1 MQRQLW
7 PGTFVNVDLTTSVV
21 PNALTIPTNALQ
33 QDDKGQFV
41 YVVGEDKRVSVR
53 PVEVAQR
60 RHGVALIS
68 KGLQAGET
76 VVVQGQYRL
85 TPGTLVVSD
94 SAIRGAEPLD
104 RQFRDAAVNLSR
116 GFITRPI
123 ATALLMVAVV
133 ALGIVSYRLLPVAAL
148 PNIDTPTIQ
157 VTAQMPGADPQTMAS
172 SVTTQLE
179 RQFGEIPGLSQ
190 MTSSSGTGFIEI
202 TLQFDRS
209 RTVDSA
215 AEDVQAAINATQA
228 QLPISLLTSP
238 IYRKTNPADTPILL
252 VAMTSNV
259 LPIMTVSDYAY
270 SILAQKVSQV
280 AGVGLVTVGGNLS
293 PAIRIQLNPAQL
305 AAMNLDFETVR
316 TALANLTVV
325 QPTGLLYGSQQ
336 AAALQTNDQLMTAEG
351 FDDAIVAYRSGAPI
365 RIRDIG
371 RAIKAP
377 VDTTLGGWLN
387 GKPAVVLSVFREPGA
402 NVMSAVAAI
411 KKALPQLRAS
421 LPPGID
427 VEIVSDRTQTI
438 AASVADVRFTLLL
451 TIALVIGVI
460 ALFLR
465 RLWATVIP
473 AISVPISLIGTF
485 AVMFVLGY
493 SLDNLSLMALTIA
506 VGFVVDDAIVM
517 VENIVRHMEGGASP
531 MQAALDGAGEI
542 GFTILSISISL
553 IAVFIP
559 LFLMG
564 GVVGVLFQEF
574 AVTVA
579 VSILVSV
586 LVSLT
591 LTPMLCAKLLP
602 PAGHVKEGR
611 ISGALEAFFT
621 WLVHSYDR
629 GLIVALRHRRIT
641 LGVMLATV
649 AATGYLFVVIPKGFF
664 PQQDTGLI
672 IGISEAAADVSP
684 DGMKER
690 QRAILEIAARDPAVA
705 SAVGYIGPGGPT
717 VTEDDGRVFITL
729 KPHGER
735 SVTADQVI
743 ARLSKAVQQV
753 QGMRLYMQAAQD
765 ITIGSRLSKTQYQY
779 TLVDIDQDELNLYAS
794 KLMAKLQDL
803 PELTA
808 VASDQEAPGRT
819 QRVQIDRPAAALFG
833 ITPATIDST
842 LYDAFGQRH
851 IARIYAALN
860 EYYVILEVN
869 PQYQLGPNALQR
881 VYVLSQ
887 NNTMVPLSQIASL
900 TPAVTPIVVNHQGQ
914 FPSIT
919 LSFNLAPG
927 ATIGAAVS
935 AVQKATADLH
945 LPASIAT
952 SFQGNAQAFQS
963 SLSTTPPLI
972 LAALF
977 AVYIILGMLYENALF
992 YRQRFPSAP
1001 IRWTRPFRTCWISS
1015 RIPSASTLGW
1025 SQGPSSNSA
1034 TAHPPS
1040 NSPANGDNLVNDE
1053 RPAPIRPASRVDID
1067 QKLPQ
1072 NGFVTAHFTDR
1083 NREVDRAPI
1092 ISFKNDDATRM
1103 FTRGRQGLECRVSIC
1118 GCLRD
1123 HEPNRAV
1130 VFRQPF

>member
-1 MQRQLW
+1 
-7 PGTFVNVDLTTSVV
+7 
-21 PNALTIPTNALQ
+21 
-33 QDDKGQFV
+33 
-41 YVVGEDKRVSVR
+41 
-53 PVEVAQR
+53 
-60 RHGVALIS
+60 
-68 KGLQAGET
+68 
-76 VVVQGQYRL
+76 
-85 TPGTLVVSD
+85 
-94 SAIRGAEPLD
+94 
-104 RQFRDAAVNLSR
+104 VNLSS

-148 PNIDTPTIQ
+148 PDIASPTFQ
-157 VTAQMPGADPQTMAS
+157 VTAQMPGADPQTIAS

-190 MTSSSGTGFIEI
+190 MTSSSGAGFTEI

-209 RTVDSA
+209 RTVESA
-215 AEDVQAAINATQA
+215 AEDVQAAINATQG
-228 QLPISLLTSP
+228 QLPASLLSPP
-238 IYRKTNPADTPILL
+238 IYRETNPADTPILL
-252 VAMTSNV
+252 ISLTSDV
-259 LPIMTVSDYAY
+259 LPIMTVSDYAD
-270 SILAQKVSQV
+270 SVLAQKLSQV
-280 AGVGLVTVGGNLS
+280 PGVGLVTVGGEQD

-305 AAMNLDFETVR
+305 AAMDLDFETVR

-336 AAALQTNDQLMTAEG
+336 AVALQTNDQLMTPQG
-351 FDDAIVAYRSGAPI
+351 FDDAIVAYRNGAPV

-377 VDTTLGGWLN
+377 DNTTNGGWLD
-387 GKPAVVLSVFREPGA
+387 GKPAILLAVFRESNA
-402 NVMSAVAAI
+402 NVMSTVAAI

-427 VEIVSDRTQTI
+427 VAIVSDRTQTI
-438 AASVADVRFTLLL
+438 AASIADVRFTLLL
-451 TIALVIGVI
+451 TIALVVGVI

-485 AVMFVLGY
+485 AVIYVLGY

-517 VENIVRHMEGGASP
+517 VENIVRHIEGGASP
-531 MQAALDGAGEI
+531 LRAALDGAGEI

-564 GVVGVLFQEF
+564 GVVGLLFREF

-602 PAGHVKEGR
+602 AAGQAKEGR
-611 ISGALEAFFT
+611 ISRALEAFFT
-621 WLVHSYDR
+621 WLVGVYDR
-629 GLIVALRHRRIT
+629 GLIVALRRRRIT
-641 LGVMLATV
+641 LGVMIATV
-649 AATGYLFVVIPKGFF
+649 AATAWLFVVIPKGFF

-672 IGISEAAADVSP
+672 VGISEAAPDVSP

-717 VTEDDGRVFITL
+717 VTENDGRVFITL
-729 KPHGER
+729 KPEGQR
-735 SVTADQVI
+735 NVTADQVI
-743 ARLSKAVQQV
+743 ARLTTALRQV
-753 QGMRLYMQAAQD
+753 QGMRVYMQAAQD
-765 ITIGSRLSKTQYQY
+765 ITIGSRLSKTQYQF
-779 TLVDIDQDELNLYAS
+779 TLTDIDQDELNSYAT

-819 QRVQIDRPAAALFG
+819 LKVQIDRAAAALFG
-833 ITPATIDST
+833 ITPATIDNT

-851 IARIYAALN
+851 IARIYTALN
-860 EYYVILEVN
+860 EYYLILEVN

-881 VYVLSQ
+881 IYVLSQ
-887 NNTMVPLSQIASL
+887 NSTMVPLSQIASL
-900 TPAVTPIVVNHQGQ
+900 IPSVTPIVVNHQGQ
-914 FPSIT
+914 YPSVT

-935 AVQKATADLH
+935 AVQRATAELH
-945 LPASIAT
+945 LPPSIAT

-977 AVYIILGMLYENALF
+977 AVYIILGMLYESTIHPLTILSTLPSAGLGALITLMLVGRPLDVIGIIGIILLIGIVKKNGIMLIDVALEGQRDDGLSSEEAIHKACLLRFRPILMTTMCALF
-992 YRQRFPSAP
+992 GGVPLM
-1001 IRWTRPFRTCWISS
+1001 
-1015 RIPSASTLGW
+1015 LGTGTG
-1025 SQGPSSNSA
+1025 S
-1034 TAHPPS
+1034 
-1040 NSPANGDNLVNDE
+1040 E
-1053 RPAPIRPASRVDID
+1053 I
-1067 QKLPQ
+1067 
-1072 NGFVTAHFTDR
+1072 
-1083 NREVDRAPI
+1083 
-1092 ISFKNDDATRM
+1092 
-1103 FTRGRQGLECRVSIC
+1103 
-1118 GCLRD
+1118 
-1123 HEPNRAV
+1123 
-1130 VFRQPF
+1130 RQPLGYAIVGGLLVSQMLTLFTTPIVYIYMDKLSQIGSRGHVKPVPYVDAARAG

>member
-1 MQRQLW
+1 
-7 PGTFVNVDLTTSVV
+7 
-21 PNALTIPTNALQ
+21 
-33 QDDKGQFV
+33 
-41 YVVGEDKRVSVR
+41 
-53 PVEVAQR
+53 
-60 RHGVALIS
+60 
-68 KGLQAGET
+68 
-76 VVVQGQYRL
+76 
-85 TPGTLVVSD
+85 
-94 SAIRGAEPLD
+94 
-104 RQFRDAAVNLSR
+104 VNLSR

-123 ATALLMVAVV
+123 ATALIMIAVV
-133 ALGIVSYRLLPVAAL
+133 VLGIVSYLLLPVAAL
-148 PNIDTPTIQ
+148 PEIDSPTIQ
-157 VTAQMPGADPQTMAS
+157 VTAQMPGADPQTMAA

-190 MTSSSGTGFIEI
+190 MTSSSGTGFAEI

-209 RTVDSA
+209 RSVDSA
-215 AEDVQAAINATQA
+215 AGDVQAAINATQA

-252 VAMTSNV
+252 VAMTSDV

-270 SILAQKVSQV
+270 SILAQKISQIP
-280 AGVGLVTVGGNLS
+280 GIGLVTVGGNLS
-293 PAIRIQLNPAQL
+293 PSIRIQLNPAQL
-305 AAMNLDFETVR
+305 SAMNLDFETVR

-325 QPTGLLYGSQQ
+325 QPTGLLYGNQQ
-336 AAALQTNDQLMTAEG
+336 AAALRTNDQLTTAQG
-351 FDDAIVAYRSGAPI
+351 FEDAIVAYRGGAPI

-377 VDTTLGGWLN
+377 VDRTLGGWLN
-387 GKPAVVLSVFREPGA
+387 GKSAVVLSVFREPGA

-411 KKALPQLRAS
+411 KRALPQLRAS
-421 LPPGID
+421 LPPGIE
-427 VEIVSDRTQTI
+427 VQTVSDRTQTI
-438 AASVADVRFTLLL
+438 AASIEDVRFTLLL
-451 TIALVIGVI
+451 TIALVVGVI

-485 AVMFVLGY
+485 AVMYVLGY

-531 MQAALDGAGEI
+531 LQAALDGAGEI

-564 GVVGVLFQEF
+564 GVVGLLFREF

-579 VSILVSV
+579 ISILVSI

-602 PAGHVKEGR
+602 AAGHTKEGP
-611 ISGALEAFFT
+611 ISRALEAFFT
-621 WLVHSYDR
+621 WLVHIYDH

-641 LGVMLATV
+641 LSVMIATMAV
-649 AATGYLFVVIPKGFF
+649 TGYLFVVIPKGFF

-690 QRAILEIAARDPAVA
+690 QRAILEIVAGDPAVA

-717 VTEDDGRVFITL
+717 VTENDGRVFITL

-735 SVTADQVI
+735 NVTADQVI
-743 ARLSKAVQQV
+743 ARLATAVQQV
-753 QGMRLYMQAAQD
+753 QGMSLYMQAAQD

-779 TLVDIDQDELNLYAS
+779 TLVDIDQDELNSYAS
-794 KLMAKLQDL
+794 KLMARLQEL

-819 QRVQIDRPAAALFG
+819 QTVQIDRPAAARLG

-851 IARIYAALN
+851 VARIYTALN

-881 VYVLSQ
+881 IYVLTQ
-887 NNTMVPLSQIASL
+887 NNTMAPLSQIASL
-900 TPAVTPIVVNHQGQ
+900 SPAATPIVVNHQGQ
-914 FPSIT
+914 FPSVT

-927 ATIGAAVS
+927 ATIGTAVS

-945 LPASIAT
+945 LPRSIAT

-977 AVYIILGMLYENALF
+977 AVYIILGMLYESTIHPLTILSTLPSAGLGALF
-992 YRQRFPSAP
+992 TLMLVGRPLDVIGIIGIILLIGIVKKNGIMLVDVALEEQRDRGLTSEEAIHKACLLRFRP
-1001 IRWTRPFRTCWISS
+1001 ILMTTMCALFGGVPLM
-1015 RIPSASTLGW
+1015 LGTGTG
-1025 SQGPSSNSA
+1025 S
-1034 TAHPPS
+1034 
-1040 NSPANGDNLVNDE
+1040 E
-1053 RPAPIRPASRVDID
+1053 I
-1067 QKLPQ
+1067 
-1072 NGFVTAHFTDR
+1072 
-1083 NREVDRAPI
+1083 
-1092 ISFKNDDATRM
+1092 
-1103 FTRGRQGLECRVSIC
+1103 
-1118 GCLRD
+1118 
-1123 HEPNRAV
+1123 
-1130 VFRQPF
+1130 RQPLGYAIVGGLLVSQLLTLFTTPIVYIYMDKLREALSRRSLTTAVPQQTPVSG

>member
-1 MQRQLW
+1 
-7 PGTFVNVDLTTSVV
+7 
-21 PNALTIPTNALQ
+21 
-33 QDDKGQFV
+33 
-41 YVVGEDKRVSVR
+41 
-53 PVEVAQR
+53 
-60 RHGVALIS
+60 
-68 KGLQAGET
+68 
-76 VVVQGQYRL
+76 
-85 TPGTLVVSD
+85 
-94 SAIRGAEPLD
+94 
-104 RQFRDAAVNLSR
+104 VNLSS
-116 GFITRPI
+116 GFIKRPI

-133 ALGIVSYRLLPVAAL
+133 ALGIVSYTLLPVAAL

-190 MTSSSGTGFIEI
+190 MTSSSGTGFVEI

-228 QLPISLLTSP
+228 QLPTSLLSLP

-252 VAMTSNV
+252 VAMTSEV

-280 AGVGLVTVGGNLS
+280 PGVGLVTVGGNLS

-316 TALANLTVV
+316 TALANLTIV

-336 AAALQTNDQLMTAEG
+336 AAALQTNDQLMTTEG
-351 FDDAIVAYRSGAPI
+351 FEDAIVAYRDGAPI
-365 RIRDIG
+365 RIRAIG

-402 NVMSAVAAI
+402 NVMAAVAAI

-438 AASVADVRFTLLL
+438 AASLADVRFTLLL
-451 TIALVIGVI
+451 TIALVVGVI

-564 GVVGVLFQEF
+564 GVVGLLFQEF

-621 WLVHSYDR
+621 WLVHVYDR
-629 GLIVALRHRRIT
+629 GLMVALGHRRIT

-672 IGISEAAADVSP
+672 VGISEAASDVSP

-735 SVTADQVI
+735 NVTADQVI
-743 ARLSKAVQQV
+743 ARLSTALQQV

-779 TLVDIDQDELNLYAS
+779 TLVDIDQDELNFYAS

-819 QRVQIDRPAAALFG
+819 QRVEIDRPAAALFG

-851 IARIYAALN
+851 IARIYTALN

-881 VYVLSQ
+881 IYVLSQ
-887 NNTMVPLSQIASL
+887 NNTMAPLSQIASL

-914 FPSIT
+914 FPSVT

-945 LPASIAT
+945 LPRSIAA

-972 LAALF
+972 LAALI
-977 AVYIILGMLYENALF
+977 AVYIILGMLYESTIHPLTILSTLPSAGLGALITLMLVGRPLDVIGIVGIILLIGIAHKNGIMLVDVALEEQRGRGLTSEDAIHKACLLRFRPILMTTMCALF
-992 YRQRFPSAP
+992 GGIPLMLGTGTGSEIRQPLGYVIVGGLLVSQLLTLFTTP
-1001 IRWTRPFRTCWISS
+1001 IVYIYMDKLNRVGS
-1015 RIPSASTLGW
+1015 RGVRA
-1025 SQGPSSNSA
+1025 A
-1034 TAHPPS
+1034 
-1040 NSPANGDNLVNDE
+1040 
-1053 RPAPIRPASRVDID
+1053 PAPLV
-1067 QKLPQ
+1067 
-1072 NGFVTAHFTDR
+1072 
-1083 NREVDRAPI
+1083 
-1092 ISFKNDDATRM
+1092 DATRP
-1103 FTRGRQGLECRVSIC
+1103 G
-1118 GCLRD
+1118 
-1123 HEPNRAV
+1123 
-1130 VFRQPF
+1130 